1 MKGASLA
8 ITMIV
13 LLSLAVAVIFF
24 SVQYFNSQKHDLDK
38 IQGQRYIMECCQ
50 KWVAVNCDSYY
61 VTQTS
66 CSLPGCK
73 DLPEIAIKNGFSS
86 GNGGLDIDKL
96 KDFCGCPEGG

>member
-50 KWVAVNCDSYY
+50 KWVEDGCNPTD

-66 CSLPGCK
+66 CSLPGCS
-73 DLPEIAIKNGFSS
+73 DLVEIAKKYGF
-86 GNGGLDIDKL
+86 GKDGVMDVDKL
-96 KDFCGCPEGG
+96 RDFCNCPQGG